1 MKAET
6 AVQNLRKLADF
17 CEEYDIGPI
26 DFAVSKLQ
34 VHISVDDWPR
44 LSQGQRVEIESRSE
58 YDWHTTTIDGVSVL
72 ALLRA
77 RRPTSLIEVV
87 EDYQPA

>member
-34 VHISVDDWPR
+34 VHVSVDDWPR
-44 LSQGQRVEIESRSE
+44 LSKGQRVEIESRSE
-58 YDWHTTTIDGVSVL
+58 YDWHTTTIDGVNVL

-77 RRPTSLIEVV
+77 RRPTSRIEVV
-87 EDYQPA
+87 EDYQPV

>member
-34 VHISVDDWPR
+34 VHVSVDDWPR